1 MSVYTT
7 YDEKRDELK
16 LELLRCLKL
25 SKELVIGEDIRGYDD
40 VREGYA
46 MEVYLA
52 IKEAI
57 DKI

>member
-25 SKELVIGEDIRGYDD
+25 AKELVVGDDIWGYEN

-52 IKEAI
+52 IKKAI
-57 DKI
+57 DEI